1 MSIADRQKEL
11 VKEFS
16 KFTDWEDR
24 YKHIIEAGKK
34 LAPYPE
40 SKRLDTY
47 KVSGCQSQVWL
58 YPEKKDGNIIFH
70 ADSDALITKGL
81 IALLLRVYSD
91 APAEEIMKTPPDFI
105 AELGLQT
112 KLTPSRANGF
122 NNMVKQIRL
131 YALAYMAQLH
141 S

>member
-16 KFTDWEDR
+16 QFSDWEDR

-34 LAPYPE
+34 LPPYPE
-40 SKRLDTY
+40 AKRLDTF

-105 AELGLQT
+105 GELGLQT